1 MAQPAETP
9 KPKKKESGVVV
20 YYVYTSCIQSI
31 KHFDTVQTSLRMIA
45 STMMLAFFVGI
56 GFVFSSENRIL
67 LIDSIFNVILIGT
80 VGIAAICSIWHL
92 DLIFYERLLISFFS
106 EAFEMESR
114 FNWLPK
120 IHQNMLYGPSAQD
133 KPKNIVFFYIG
144 CGATIIITAGLS
156 LSYLLVPYGTF
167 ALLFGILGTVV
178 LLPLYSYFLKKKT
191 QSVEI
196 LLKKL
201 RSLKKRMSNGPT

>member
-1 MAQPAETP
+1 MAQPLETP
-9 KPKKKESGVVV
+9 KSKKESGVIV

-45 STMMLAFFVGI
+45 STIMLAFFVGI

-67 LIDSIFNVILIGT
+67 LIDSIFNVLLIGAI
-80 VGIAAICSIWHL
+80 GIAGICSIWHL

-106 EAFEMESR
+106 EAFEMENR
-114 FNWLPK
+114 FTWLPK
-120 IHQNMLYGPSAQD
+120 IHQSMLYGPSSQD

-144 CGATIIITAGLS
+144 CGVTLIITAGLT
-156 LSYLLVPYGTF
+156 LTYLLQPYGIF
-167 ALLFGILGTVV
+167 ATLFGILGTLVV
-178 LLPLYSYFLKKKT
+178 IPAYSYFLKKKT
-191 QSVEI
+191 QSVDA

-201 RSLKKRMSNGPT
+201 RSLKKHMHNGTS